1 MIFAADCA
9 MCVRRKRSSGRK
21 RADSILFIN
30 YIESRIDEDIFF
42 LFVCFANKW
51 VILFNSIRAIE
62 TYEKLHVL
70 ISIFNKRLLAAEER
84 SAPEH
89 GDCFWNE
96 LFWRRMSDSQSTHV
110 WWSEWVG
117 IERSY
122 SLCALRRIELMYVMT
137 WDGLGEE
144 YLLIFGE
151 IYAVENFM
159 LWRLS
164 CCLRI
169 FFYRKIAYKMESVLS
184 MERFL
189 VCGDF
194 RCRDM
199 SSMWLFS
206 SRKDLLFWRHFERQ
220 KLLSLKKICFG
231 IDSSMEIF
239 LLFGDFCF
247 AEKNWFRRLC

>member
-122 SLCALRRIELMYVMT
+122 SLCALRRIELMYVMDLENNIY
-137 WDGLGEE
+137 WSLERFMPWRILCCEWWFFYGNFFSND
-144 YLLIFGE
+144 YLERFELWIFVCFGDHSD
-151 IYAVENFM
+151 VETFQ
-159 LWRLS
+159 LWRFF
-164 CCLRI
+164 CCEDFPVVWE
-169 FFYRKIAYKMESVLS
+169 FFSI
-184 MERFL
+184 
-189 VCGDF
+189 
-194 RCRDM
+194 
-199 SSMWLFS
+199 
-206 SRKDLLFWRHFERQ
+206 
-220 KLLSLKKICFG
+220 
-231 IDSSMEIF
+231 
-239 LLFGDFCF
+239 
-247 AEKNWFRRLC
+247 EK